1 MKKIF
6 TFLSLVSLAG
16 FSFGQISLT
25 ALNTAYAQNFDGLVN
40 SGTGT
45 GTSTT
50 TGTSGSKVVSVT
62 FPAGSLSG
70 WYFVESTTNAD
81 GNYTAGTGSATAG
94 DTYSFGAA
102 SSTERAL
109 GSIASGNL
117 LSRYGAQFKN
127 DTGNIIDQL
136 EISYVGE
143 EWRFDPNRGTTIKD
157 QITFE
162 YSTDATSLTTGTWIP
177 VSALMYETTNLT
189 GTAGLRNGNDAAYR
203 TALSNTI
210 TGLNIN
216 AGQTFWI
223 RFVDVNVS
231 GTDDGLAVDDFSLT
245 PQNSSFLSV
254 NDISKTKNI
263 FLKNTMVDNTLS
275 FQTKGNA
282 SVKVYNTNGQ
292 LVKSATISAQ
302 NANVDVASLPKGNY
316 VVIAELNGEKVSQKV
331 IKK

>member
-6 TFLSLVSLAG
+6 TLLSVLSLTTLSYSQVSLT
-16 FSFGQISLT
+16 S
-25 ALNTAYAQNFDGLVN
+25 LNTAYTQNFDGLAN
-40 SGTGT
+40 SGTS
-45 GTSTT
+45 STT
-50 TGTSGSKVVSVT
+50 LNGTL
-62 FPAGSLSG
+62 AG
-70 WYFVESTTNAD
+70 WYILETGSNSNTT
-81 GNYTAGTGSATAG
+81 YTAGTGSATAG

-177 VSALMYETTNLT
+177 VSALTYETTNLT

-203 TALSNTI
+203 TAISNTI

-245 PQNSSFLSV
+245 PKNSTLSV
-254 NDISKTKNI
+254 GDTSKSKNI
-263 FLKNTMVDNTLS
+263 SLKNTMVDNTLS

-282 SVKVYNTNGQ
+282 TVRVYNTNGQ

-302 NANVDVASLPKGNY
+302 NANVNVANLPKGNY
-316 VVIAELNGEKVSQKV
+316 VVTAELNGETVSQK
-331 IKK
+331 ILKK

>member
-6 TFLSLVSLAG
+6 TLLSVLSLTTLSYSQVSLT
-16 FSFGQISLT
+16 S
-25 ALNTAYAQNFDGLVN
+25 LNTAYTQNFDGLAN
-40 SGTGT
+40 SGTS
-45 GTSTT
+45 STT
-50 TGTSGSKVVSVT
+50 LNGTL
-62 FPAGSLSG
+62 AG
-70 WYFVESTTNAD
+70 WYILETGSNSNTT
-81 GNYTAGTGSATAG
+81 YTAGTGSATAG

-177 VSALMYETTNLT
+177 VSALTYETTNLT

-203 TALSNTI
+203 TAISNTI

-245 PQNSSFLSV
+245 PKNSTLSV
-254 NDISKTKNI
+254 GDTSKSKNI
-263 FLKNTMVDNTLS
+263 FLKNTIVDNTLS

-282 SVKVYNTNGQ
+282 TVRVYNTNGQ

-302 NANVDVASLPKGNY
+302 NANVNVANLPKGNY
-316 VVIAELNGEKVSQKV
+316 VVTAELNGETVSQK
-331 IKK
+331 ILKK

>member
-6 TFLSLVSLAG
+6 TLFSVLSLTTLSYSQVSLT
-16 FSFGQISLT
+16 S
-25 ALNTAYAQNFDGLVN
+25 LNTAYTQNFDGLAN
-40 SGTGT
+40 SGTT
-45 GTSTT
+45 YSTT
-50 TGTSGSKVVSVT
+50 LNGTL
-62 FPAGSLSG
+62 AG
-70 WYFVESTTNAD
+70 WYIVETGSNSNTT
-81 GNYTAGTGSATAG
+81 YTVSTGSATAG

-143 EWRFDPNRGTTIKD
+143 EWRFDPARGTTIKD

-177 VSALMYETTNLT
+177 VSALKYETTNLT
-189 GTAGLRNGNDAAYR
+189 GSVGLRNGNDAAYR
-203 TALSNTI
+203 TELSNII

-245 PQNSSFLSV
+245 PKNSTLSV
-254 NDISKTKNI
+254 GDVIKSKNI

-275 FQTKGNA
+275 FQTKGKA
-282 SVKVYNTNGQ
+282 SVKVYNANGQ
-292 LVKSATISAQ
+292 LVKTANVSAQ
-302 NANVDVASLPKGNY
+302 NANVNVANLPKGNY
-316 VVIAELNGEKVSQKV
+316 VVTAELNGETVSQK
-331 IKK
+331 ILKK

>member
-1 MKKIF
+1 MKKLYS
-6 TFLSLVSLAG
+6 LSILLIGCLAFGQVSL
-16 FSFGQISLT
+16 T
-25 ALNTAYAQNFDGLVN
+25 VLNTAYNQNFDGLVN

-50 TGTSGSKVVSVT
+50 TGSSGSKVVSVT
-62 FPAGSLSG
+62 FTSSTLLG
-70 WYFVESTTNAD
+70 WYFIESTSNAD
-81 GNYTAGTGSATAG
+81 GLYTAGTGSTNSG
-94 DTYSFGAA
+94 DTYSYGASA
-102 SSTERAL
+102 STERAI
-109 GSIASGNL
+109 GSIASSNL

-127 DTGNIIDQL
+127 DTGSLIDQL

-143 EWRFDPNRGTTIKD
+143 EWRFDPARGTTIKD

-162 YSTDATSLTTGTWIP
+162 YSTDATSLTTGTWTA
-177 VSALMYETTNLT
+177 VTALMYETTNLT
-189 GTAGLRNGNDAAYR
+189 GTAGLRNGNDPAYR
-203 TALSNTI
+203 TALSNII

-231 GTDDGLAVDDFSLT
+231 GTDDGLAIDDFSLT
-245 PQNSSFLSV
+245 PKNSTLSV
-254 NDISKTKNI
+254 GDVIKSKNI

-282 SVKVYNTNGQ
+282 SVKVYNANGQ

-302 NANVDVASLPKGNY
+302 NANVNVANLPKGNY
-316 VVIAELNGEKVSQKV
+316 VVTAELNGETVVQKI
-331 IKK
+331 IKQ